1 VNGSPFVAKWRSSAA
16 TRGRCHDMLCLDI
29 EGFLCLFRE
38 RFQLLAMSAT
48 SAETPFVG
56 VAIVGASFAAF
67 FIIFRALSFD
77 QRISEMWG
85 ALCAI
90 GLWSILFWAIA
101 VNRQARSS
109 SPALKREPFFGYGAL
124 EWGLF
129 ILSWVI
135 VAAAVQYFRGG

>member
-1 VNGSPFVAKWRSSAA
+1 VPFQGTIPTLGDVGDKRRDPAPA
-16 TRGRCHDMLCLDI
+16 TRGMPSRRL
-29 EGFLCLFRE
+29 R
-38 RFQLLAMSAT
+38 S
-48 SAETPFVG
+48 FVG